1 MTTFKV
7 VTATSWLTFGG
18 YAAQKM
24 LFPSGHV
31 IQTIMLN
38 GKKKEINITM

>member
-1 MTTFKV
+1 MMTFKV

-24 LFPSGHV
+24 LLPSSHAV
-31 IQTIMLN
+31 QTIMLN